1 MFQIIKSERQQQIEE
16 IIAYKTQGAI
26 LRSKVKWYNEVEKNT
41 KYFHNLEK
49 QHFNSK
55 TIRYLQSANGKKFST
70 DVEIILDEAKNY
82 YEHLYTTTSVD
93 VNDDDNVFFAE
104 VTETKLGNNQKNLAK
119 TYCQR

>member
-1 MFQIIKSERQQQIEE
+1 MYQIIKSERQQQIEE

-70 DVEIILDEAKNY
+70 DVEIIL
-82 YEHLYTTTSVD
+82 
-93 VNDDDNVFFAE
+93 F
-104 VTETKLGNNQKNLAK
+104 
-119 TYCQR
+119 